1 MKTMQVL
8 GIWTW
13 LEEQSVKFRDWITQN
28 YTNPLLWVGIVVI
41 GFLVFKSVYST
52 LNKD

>member
-1 MKTMQVL
+1 MRTMQVL

-28 YTNPLLWVGIVVI
+28 YNNPILWVGIVVI
-41 GFLVFKSVYST
+41 GFLVFKSVFST